1 MPNYLT
7 LVIHVYPAKVVRRL
21 GIQLSPWYRVF
32 HRPRAGPESAKTH
45 SPLPAQHQTRG
56 PRLQDPNASQSPKW
70 AARRNRRWPL
80 GGTVSIQPS
89 PTTSESSP
97 PSMSAT
103 VTFPSPT
110 YPHSNT
116 TSEPPLHRATYQA
129 KYTHCSITCWH
140 TPSFPGKASQET
152 GTLALAGPI
161 QPSPRHVALTLIPRD
176 ELLPNTDSLQRS

>member
-21 GIQLSPWYRVF
+21 GIQLSPRYRVF
-32 HRPRAGPESAKTH
+32 HRPGAGPESAKTH

-70 AARRNRRWPL
+70 AARRNRSWPL

-110 YPHSNT
+110 YPHSNLPGQIHT
-116 TSEPPLHRATYQA
+116 LQYHVLAYTELPRQSLSRNRHPSASWSHPTSAQVYGT
-129 KYTHCSITCWH
+129 YTHSERR
-140 TPSFPGKASQET
+140 TPSPSR
-152 GTLALAGPI
+152 TLF
-161 QPSPRHVALTLIPRD
+161 
-176 ELLPNTDSLQRS
+176 QRS